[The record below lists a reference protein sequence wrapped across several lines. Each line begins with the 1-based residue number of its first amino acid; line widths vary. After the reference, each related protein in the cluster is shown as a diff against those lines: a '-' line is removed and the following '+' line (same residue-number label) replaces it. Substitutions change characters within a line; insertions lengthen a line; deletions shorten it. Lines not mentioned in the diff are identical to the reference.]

1 MKILRNVKDCRAVY
15 REILLG
21 YTYLEKENLYVK
33 HFNES
38 DLGSLEV
45 IYAKCEKK
53 LIGLGIENTKEKLDF
68 LKKEDYWSEDEEN
81 SYVNAKYA
89 LADAFTFAETLQAK
103 EQKEKF
109 QATIQEKSEELREID
124 EKRREVLYPTIESF
138 CDKVLNEHYVRIAL
152 YKDDKFLE
160 PYFTEEEFSNI
171 SYVDLSELV
180 KEYNEVIESFTD
192 ENLKRIAVNG
202 FFLNS
207 FLMSDGDPVK
217 FYGKNVL
224 EMTTYQ
230 MNLFGKGRFY
240 KSILEEGKNPPDML
254 YDQIS
259 ENGLDPI
266 VSFYDLAHAQ
276 IKSERQIAEARAK
289 RGR

>member
-1 MKILRNVKDCRAVY
+1 VKILRNVKDCRAVY

-180 KEYNEVIESFTD
+180 KEYNE
-192 ENLKRIAVNG
+192 
-202 FFLNS
+202 
-207 FLMSDGDPVK
+207 
-217 FYGKNVL
+217 
-224 EMTTYQ
+224 
-230 MNLFGKGRFY
+230 
-240 KSILEEGKNPPDML
+240 
-254 YDQIS
+254 
-259 ENGLDPI
+259 
-266 VSFYDLAHAQ
+266 
-276 IKSERQIAEARAK
+276 
-289 RGR
+289 